1 MKDIRSQPK
10 LILSKDRIADNKQ
23 KQNQQTGKLLRSLLL
38 KILSKKGLVSWGR
51 AKH

>member
-23 KQNQQTGKLLRSLLL
+23 KQNQQTGKLLI
-38 KILSKKGLVSWGR
+38 KITPPQDLIKER
-51 AKH
+51 AGELGSC